1 MQKEEFRGR
10 EVTIMTCSNCNAK
23 CRHCYISYEGNFEQ
37 RDLYSLCEKLT
48 QKYRVLL
55 NGTEI
60 LLHPEYFECLKLVGQ
75 NFLLTN
81 GIELERNPGIMKK
94 LAEVGIKYIGMS
106 YHFGIHSD
114 ISTVKEQIIE
124 GNISRLQEY
133 EIGTDLRVTIN
144 SQNYQLIHQMC
155 EKANSLKATGIKFTN
170 YMQMGAAL
178 NLERRNILSEEQISK
193 FFELFDKSRTIYTKE
208 QLLIRRC
215 GSFGEN
221 CANCNSKFSC
231 TAGIESVVI
240 TPDLNVYPCF
250 FLAKKGME
258 IGYIENGKI
267 IIDYPI
273 EHDGK
278 KCLAKEVNNNGH
290 KLK

>member
-1 MQKEEFRGR
+1 MQKEEFKGS
-10 EVTIMTCSNCNAK
+10 EVTIMTCSNCNTK
-23 CRHCYISYEGNFEQ
+23 CKHCYISYDGNFEQ
-37 RDLYSLCEKLT
+37 RDLYNLCEILKK
-48 QKYRVLL
+48 KYRVLL

-60 LLHPEYFECLKLVGQ
+60 LLHPEYFSSLKLIGQ

-81 GIELERNPGIMKK
+81 GIELEKNPNIIKR
-94 LAEVGIKYIGMS
+94 LAEVGIKYIGIS
-106 YHFGIHSD
+106 YHFGIHND
-114 ISTVKEQIIE
+114 ISTVKEEIIKRS
-124 GNISRLQEY
+124 ITSLQEY
-133 EIGTDLRVTIN
+133 GIGTDLRVTIN
-144 SQNYQLIHQMC
+144 SHNYQLIQEMC
-155 EKANSLKATGIKFTN
+155 EKALLLKATGIKFTN

-178 NLERRNILSEEQISK
+178 QLEKENILSDEQILE
-193 FFELFDKSRTIYTKE
+193 FFRLLEKVRLIYSKE

-215 GSFGEN
+215 GSFGKN
-221 CANCNSKFSC
+221 HISNNAKFSC
-231 TAGIESVVI
+231 TAGKESVVI

-258 IGYIENGKI
+258 IGHVEEGKI

-273 EHDGK
+273 EHDGS

>member
-37 RDLYSLCEKLT
+37 RDLYSLCENLI
-48 QKYRVLL
+48 QEYRVLL

-60 LLHPEYFECLKLVGQ
+60 LLHPEYFESLKLVGQ

-81 GIELERNPGIMKK
+81 GIELERNPDIIKQ

-133 EIGTDLRVTIN
+133 GIGTDLRVTIN
-144 SQNYQLIHQMC
+144 SHNYKLIQQMC
-155 EKANSLKATGIKFTN
+155 EKAISLKATGIKFTN

-178 NLERRNILSEEQISK
+178 QLERENILSEGQISEFLK
-193 FFELFDKSRTIYTKE
+193 LFEQARRIYPKD

-221 CANCNSKFSC
+221 CVNCNAKFSC
-231 TAGIESVVI
+231 TAGRESVVI

-258 IGYIENGKI
+258 IGYVENGKI

>member
-1 MQKEEFRGR
+1 M
-10 EVTIMTCSNCNAK
+10 
-23 CRHCYISYEGNFEQ
+23 
-37 RDLYSLCEKLT
+37 
-48 QKYRVLL
+48 
-55 NGTEI
+55 
-60 LLHPEYFECLKLVGQ
+60 
-75 NFLLTN
+75 LTN
-81 GIELERNPGIMKK
+81 GIELERNPGIMKQ

-106 YHFGIHSD
+106 YHFGIHND

-133 EIGTDLRVTIN
+133 GIGTDLRVTIN
-144 SQNYQLIHQMC
+144 SHNYQIIQQMC
-155 EKANSLKATGIKFTN
+155 KKAISLKATGIKFTN

-178 NLERRNILSEEQISK
+178 RLDRENILSEEQISE
-193 FFELFDKSRTIYTKE
+193 FFRLFEKVRTIYPKE

-215 GSFGEN
+215 GSFGKN
-221 CANCNSKFSC
+221 CINCNAKFYC
-231 TAGIESVVI
+231 TAGSESIVI

-258 IGYIENGKI
+258 IGHVEDGKI

-273 EHDGK
+273 KHDGN
-278 KCLAKEVNNNGH
+278 KCLAKEVNNNGR